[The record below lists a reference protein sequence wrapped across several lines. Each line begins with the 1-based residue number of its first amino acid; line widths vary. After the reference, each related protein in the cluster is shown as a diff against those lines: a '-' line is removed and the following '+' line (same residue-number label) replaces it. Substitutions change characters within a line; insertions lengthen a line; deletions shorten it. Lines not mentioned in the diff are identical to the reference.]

1 MQKTHIYIDV
11 KTRRHVQPNGQ
22 PVDRTALYPEL
33 ERGQWQVLCFEFV
46 SVDEDDAGIIT
57 VSPVSFG
64 AGHSYLLVADDNF
77 EDDDNLMLK
86 SLQSS
91 VPFDESDHN
100 SNMMQIEG
108 DWIDGTTADITL
120 GQLSVRVNNDTV
132 KFATVMGD
140 YDRIYSGLYINVKQ
154 YTSGIA
160 NPSTIA
166 WLNFVGCNTIR
177 DWSSAQYTP
186 NPGTEVVS
194 QVKSALNNSF
204 EFLFDSSDSGDDWH
218 TELITPTD
226 THFKMRL
233 AGLDMPWSLPKA
245 VPYGP
250 EGAAA
255 TLTIG
260 SVTQG
265 ETPSVTNVGTSK
277 DAILDFVLPKGDTG
291 SSGLAA
297 TITIGSVT
305 QGETPSVTNSGT
317 ANAAILDFVLV
328 KGDTGPAGAGVPSVT
343 SDDVG
348 KVLTVD
354 SAGVWGAAM
363 PVEVTGFI
371 PTSEKGAINGV
382 AELGADGKVPASQ
395 LPESVPELPSVT
407 SADDGK
413 VLTVNSAGLWVAE
426 EPSSSGGG
434 IGFSTAS
441 PSALGDTAV
450 VGTDTGASRADHV
463 HPSTGLVKT
472 SQIGAANGVAGLGA
486 DGKVPAAQLP
496 TIPDSGPALSDAN
509 PAVLAVAGYPG
520 DSAEA
525 ARADHVHPTTGLATL
540 VDGKVPASML
550 PTILTAAEAR
560 KIAKKQALIFG

>member
-33 ERGQWQVLCFEFV
+33 ERGQWQVLCIEFV
-46 SVDEDDAGIIT
+46 SVDEDDAGIVTI
-57 VSPVSFG
+57 SPVSFG

-132 KFATVMGD
+132 KFSTVMGD

-166 WLNFVGCNTIR
+166 WLNFTGCNTIR

-194 QVKSALNNSF
+194 QVKSALNNRF
-204 EFLFDSSDSGDDWH
+204 EFLFDSSDSGDGWH

-226 THFKMRL
+226 TYFKMRL

-250 EGAAA
+250 PGLDGAG
-255 TLTIG
+255 L
-260 SVTQG
+260 
-265 ETPSVTNVGTSK
+265 PSVAAE
-277 DAILDFVLPKGDTG
+277 DA
-291 SSGLAA
+291 
-297 TITIGSVT
+297 
-305 QGETPSVTNSGT
+305 
-317 ANAAILDFVLV
+317 
-328 KGDTGPAGAGVPSVT
+328 
-343 SDDVG
+343 G

-354 SAGVWGAAM
+354 EEGNWNVK
-363 PVEVTGFI
+363 TLDL
-371 PTSEKGAINGV
+371 T
-382 AELGADGKVPASQ
+382 
-395 LPESVPELPSVT
+395 LPNIT
-407 SADDGK
+407 SADAGK
-413 VLTVNSAGLWVAE
+413 VLIVD
-426 EPSSSGGG
+426 SSGDVVAHTLD
-434 IGFSTAS
+434 STTNATT
-441 PSALGDTAV
+441 L
-450 VGTDTGASRADHV
+450 
-463 HPSTGLVKT
+463 KM
-472 SQIGAANGVAGLGA
+472 
-486 DGKVPAAQLP
+486 AQ
-496 TIPDSGPALSDAN
+496 
-509 PAVLAVAGYPG
+509 
-520 DSAEA
+520 
-525 ARADHVHPTTGLATL
+525 
-540 VDGKVPASML
+540 M
-550 PTILTAAEAR
+550 
-560 KIAKKQALIFG
+560 QALIFG

>member
-22 PVDRTALYPEL
+22 PVDRTSLYPEL

-46 SVDEDDAGIIT
+46 SVDEDDAGIVTI
-57 VSPVSFG
+57 SPVSFG

-91 VPFDESDHN
+91 VPFDESNHN

-132 KFATVMGD
+132 KFATVMSD

-166 WLNFVGCNTIR
+166 WLNFTGCNTVR

-194 QVKSALNNSF
+194 QVKSSLNNSF

-250 EGAAA
+250 EGAEA
-255 TLTIG
+255 TITIG

-277 DAILDFVLPKGDTG
+277 DAILDFVLVKGDTG
-291 SSGLAA
+291 SNG
-297 TITIGSVT
+297 V
-305 QGETPSVTNSGT
+305 
-317 ANAAILDFVLV
+317 
-328 KGDTGPAGAGVPSVT
+328 GVPSVT
-343 SDDVG
+343 SNDVG

-354 SAGVWGAAM
+354 SAGLWGAAM

-371 PTSEKGAINGV
+371 PTSEKGAVNGV
-382 AELGADGKVPASQ
+382 AELDSAGKVPS
-395 LPESVPELPSVT
+395 
-407 SADDGK
+407 
-413 VLTVNSAGLWVAE
+413 
-426 EPSSSGGG
+426 
-434 IGFSTAS
+434 
-441 PSALGDTAV
+441 
-450 VGTDTGASRADHV
+450 
-463 HPSTGLVKT
+463 
-472 SQIGAANGVAGLGA
+472 
-486 DGKVPAAQLP
+486 AQLP
-496 TIPDSGPALSDAN
+496 TVI
-509 PAVLAVAGYPG
+509 
-520 DSAEA
+520 
-525 ARADHVHPTTGLATL
+525 
-540 VDGKVPASML
+540 
-550 PTILTAAEAR
+550 TAAEAR

>member
-108 DWIDGTTADITL
+108 DWIDGTATYISQ

-166 WLNFVGCNTIR
+166 WLNFTGCNTVR

-218 TELITPTD
+218 TELITPT
-226 THFKMRL
+226 TYFKYSWSSYTVVAAKGPLPRL
-233 AGLDMPWSLPKA
+233 FPIKVKA
-245 VPYGP
+245 LCNRRG
-250 EGAAA
+250 
-255 TLTIG
+255 IG

-265 ETPSVTNVGTSK
+265 ETPSVTNVGTNK
-277 DAILDFVLPKGDTG
+277 D
-291 SSGLAA
+291 
-297 TITIGSVT
+297 
-305 QGETPSVTNSGT
+305 
-317 ANAAILDFVLV
+317 AILDFVLV
-328 KGDTGPAGAGVPSVT
+328 KGRYR
-343 SDDVG
+343 
-348 KVLTVD
+348 L
-354 SAGVWGAAM
+354 
-363 PVEVTGFI
+363 
-371 PTSEKGAINGV
+371 
-382 AELGADGKVPASQ
+382 
-395 LPESVPELPSVT
+395 
-407 SADDGK
+407 
-413 VLTVNSAGLWVAE
+413 
-426 EPSSSGGG
+426 
-434 IGFSTAS
+434 
-441 PSALGDTAV
+441 
-450 VGTDTGASRADHV
+450 
-463 HPSTGLVKT
+463 
-472 SQIGAANGVAGLGA
+472 
-486 DGKVPAAQLP
+486 
-496 TIPDSGPALSDAN
+496 
-509 PAVLAVAGYPG
+509 
-520 DSAEA
+520 
-525 ARADHVHPTTGLATL
+525 
-540 VDGKVPASML
+540 
-550 PTILTAAEAR
+550 
-560 KIAKKQALIFG
+560 

>member
-33 ERGQWQVLCFEFV
+33 ERGQWQVLCLEFV
-46 SVDEDDAGIIT
+46 SVDEDDAGIVSI
-57 VSPVSFG
+57 SPVSFG

-77 EDDDNLMLK
+77 ADDDNLMLK

-91 VPFDESDHN
+91 VPFDEADHN

-108 DWIDGTTADITL
+108 DWIDGTTADIAL

-132 KFATVMGD
+132 KFATVMSD

-166 WLNFVGCNTIR
+166 WLNFTGCNTIR

-204 EFLFDSSDSGDDWH
+204 EFLFDSSDSGEDWH
-218 TELITPTD
+218 AELITPTD

-255 TLTIG
+255 TLAIG

-265 ETPSVTNVGTSK
+265 TTPSVTNVGTSK
-277 DAILDFVLPKGDTG
+277 DAILDFVLVKGDTG

-305 QGETPSVTNSGT
+305 QGETPSVSNSGT

-328 KGDTGPAGAGVPSVT
+328 KGDTGSSGPAGAGVPDVT
-343 SDDVG
+343 SADVG

-354 SAGVWGAAM
+354 SAGLWGAAM
-363 PVEVTGFI
+363 PGEVSGFI
-371 PTSEKGAINGV
+371 PTSEKGAVNGV
-382 AELGADGKVPASQ
+382 AELDSAGKVPASQ
-395 LPESVPELPSVT
+395 LPESVAELPVVGFED
-407 SADDGK
+407 AGK
-413 VLTVNSAGLWVAE
+413 VLTVDGSGNWGAE
-426 EPSSSGGG
+426 EPSSTGG
-434 IGFSTAS
+434 IDFSTAS

-450 VGTDTGASRADHV
+450 VGTDTGASHADHV
-463 HPSTGLVKT
+463 HPNTGLVKT

-486 DGKVPAAQLP
+486 DGKVPSMQLP
-496 TIPDSGPALSDAN
+496 ESG
-509 PAVLAVAGYPG
+509 
-520 DSAEA
+520 
-525 ARADHVHPTTGLATL
+525 AD
-540 VDGKVPASML
+540 
-550 PTILTAAEAR
+550 AR